1 MPKLHGLAAGFGVY
15 QNAFR
20 TGLSRSLLSPPQ
32 IDALGTAGKL
42 TGKTP
47 PTPRGAS
54 SFRRRAGICRGCL
67 GSTAFT
73 AAGLLAA
80 DAVADGVKLEIDGHF
95 KSAVGAVLSGDYSAS
110 SGANNGDLRDYVIK
124 QDVEIHFRGETEL
137 ENGLTV
143 GVEIELDGQTSDDQI
158 ASVYGYLD
166 GSFGEL
172 RFGDTEEAYAQLC
185 YQVPSASALFGAD
198 SPDFNFSNAG
208 IAGYAATNG
217 TCYGVDDNSTKLVY
231 FSPSFAGFQLAASF
245 TPDNTEDTRN
255 TLAGAGTRFKDDPGQ
270 NSENLSI
277 AASFMQDFDGVRL
290 VLGGGATFSFD
301 KEDNPN
307 DTENARGYNAYAQV
321 AFFGFTIGAA
331 SELRQNLADD
341 GHDRWVYGVGAA
353 YAWSGWTAGLGWT
366 RGDYEGVTGASGVG
380 PFNADHDV
388 FSATISYELGPG
400 ISLDGVVEYSDYR
413 SHDAA
418 GPDYQ
423 ALAAG
428 IGTDITF

>member
-1 MPKLHGLAAGFGVY
+1 VPKLHELAAGFRGY
-15 QNAFR
+15 QNAFS
-20 TGLSRSLLSPPQ
+20 TGLSRLLLSPPKVG
-32 IDALGTAGKL
+32 ILGTAGKL
-42 TGKTP
+42 TGKAP
-47 PTPRGAS
+47 AALRGTSA
-54 SFRRRAGICRGCL
+54 FRRRAGICRDCL

-73 AAGLLAA
+73 AVGLLAA
-80 DAVADGVKLEIDGHF
+80 DAAADGVKLEIEGHF
-95 KSAVGAVLSGDYSAS
+95 KSAVGVALSDDYSAS
-110 SGANNGDLRDYVIK
+110 SGADDGDLRDYVIK
-124 QDVEIHFRGETEL
+124 QDVEIHFQGEAEL

-158 ASVYGYLD
+158 ASVYAYLE
-166 GSFGEL
+166 GSFGEF
-172 RFGDTEEAYAQLC
+172 RFGDTEEAYAQFC
-185 YQVPSASALFGAD
+185 YQVPSASTLFGAD

-217 TCYGVDDNSTKLVY
+217 TCYGVDDNSTKLVF
-231 FSPSFAGFQLAASF
+231 FSPAFAGFQLAASF

-277 AASFMQDFDGVRL
+277 AASFMQDIDEVRL

-307 DTENARGYNAYAQV
+307 HTDNARGYNAYVQA

-341 GHDRWVYGVGAA
+341 GQDQWVYGAGAT
-353 YAWSGWTAGLGWT
+353 YAWSGWAVGLGWT
-366 RGDYEGVTGASGVG
+366 RGDYEAVTGANSVG
-380 PFNADHDV
+380 PFNADHDI

-400 ISLDGVVEYSDYR
+400 ISLDGVVEYSEYR

-423 ALAAG
+423 GLAAG
-428 IGTDITF
+428 IGTSVTF